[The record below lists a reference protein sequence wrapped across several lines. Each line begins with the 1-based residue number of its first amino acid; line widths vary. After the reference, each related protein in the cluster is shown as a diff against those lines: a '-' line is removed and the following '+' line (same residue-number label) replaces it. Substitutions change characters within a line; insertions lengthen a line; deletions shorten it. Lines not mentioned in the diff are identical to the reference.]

1 MDALKP
7 LPAAPM
13 TEEDWNVMCNVW
25 SRTRFSNVW
34 SRTRF
39 IWLYAQQSDRRDAE
53 LMFERMNHWEWGR
66 TPPHKWWFEDWPGP
80 DGRSRTPF
88 DDACYT

>member
-1 MDALKP
+1 MKP
-7 LPAAPM
+7 LPVL
-13 TEEDWNVMCNVW
+13 TEEDWC
-25 SRTRFSNVW
+25 
-34 SRTRF
+34 
-39 IWLYAQQSDRRDAE
+39 IWLRLRAGQFDSSSDDTWLEVVDAYEASDRGDAE